1 MPTVSIIIPV
11 YKAEHY
17 LDACMCSVVGQS
29 CTDLEI
35 LLVDDGSPDRSPE
48 MCDAWAARDPRV
60 RVLHRKNGGAAS
72 ARNAGLD
79 AATGDFIFFADADD
93 LLEPD
98 AIEYLVKAEQ
108 QYGTDLVIGN
118 MLYVDAENHPMA
130 EPDFTGFTD
139 TVRTV
144 DEVWEH
150 YFALDNR
157 KVYYVVVW
165 NKLYKRA
172 MFDTLR
178 FRDGKRYEDQFFML
192 DVLRRCQTVACLGYQ
207 GYRYV
212 QHSAST
218 MAVAGVASNY
228 LERPEYLLEWSRYFA
243 EKGNYLRAEGLLNDA
258 IENLSQKENFD
269 LSTQRQQARYHELR
283 HSCAEVYRLLSH
295 RTGRESMLLRAG
307 LIHLGLPV
315 YLAFL
320 RERRSSAQTPPA
332 APQWRTPAPLTPVPA
347 VSIIIP
353 VYKVERYLDTCVQS
367 VLDQTFQ
374 GIEVLLVDDGSPDRC
389 SEMCDAWAKSDRR
402 VRVIHRK
409 NGGLSAARNTGIET
423 ARGRYIVFVDS
434 DDFLEPDT
442 IRRAVAEQ
450 ERTGAELVIFNLVY
464 TNDRGER
471 WPTPDF
477 TIFQDEIL
485 DEDGVWARYFALE
498 NQKIYYTVA
507 WNKLYTAKLFAD
519 GLRFPEGK
527 RYEDQFML
535 PHILHRCQNI
545 ACLGYQGYR
554 YVQRAD
560 SIMAQGPASHYLDR
574 PEYLLEWCGYF
585 TEKGDYLRAEGLLN
599 DAIKNLAEKD
609 GFDLTTAQ
617 QRTRYRQACHDCST
631 AYGNLSRR
639 TGRES
644 MLLRAGLLRLG
655 LPLYR
660 IFLKHKT

>member
-1 MPTVSIIIPV
+1 
-11 YKAEHY
+11 
-17 LDACMCSVVGQS
+17 
-29 CTDLEI
+29 
-35 LLVDDGSPDRSPE
+35 
-48 MCDAWAARDPRV
+48 
-60 RVLHRKNGGAAS
+60 
-72 ARNAGLD
+72 
-79 AATGDFIFFADADD
+79 
-93 LLEPD
+93 
-98 AIEYLVKAEQ
+98 
-108 QYGTDLVIGN
+108 
-118 MLYVDAENHPMA
+118 
-130 EPDFTGFTD
+130 
-139 TVRTV
+139 
-144 DEVWEH
+144 
-150 YFALDNR
+150 
-157 KVYYVVVW
+157 
-165 NKLYKRA
+165 
-172 MFDTLR
+172 
-178 FRDGKRYEDQFFML
+178 
-192 DVLRRCQTVACLGYQ
+192 
-207 GYRYV
+207 
-212 QHSAST
+212 
-218 MAVAGVASNY
+218 
-228 LERPEYLLEWSRYFA
+228 
-243 EKGNYLRAEGLLNDA
+243 
-258 IENLSQKENFD
+258 
-269 LSTQRQQARYHELR
+269 
-283 HSCAEVYRLLSH
+283 
-295 RTGRESMLLRAG
+295 MLLRAG

-315 YLAFL
+315 YLAF

-374 GIEVLLVDDGSPDRC
+374 DIEVLLVDDGSPDRC
-389 SEMCDAWAKSDRR
+389 PEMCDAWAKSDRR

-409 NGGLSAARNTGIET
+409 NGGLSLRATPASRPPVGGTSSLWTATTFWSRTPSAALWPSRSAPARSWSSSTSSTPMT
-423 ARGRYIVFVDS
+423 AANGG
-434 DDFLEPDT
+434 P
-442 IRRAVAEQ
+442 RRTSRSFRMKYST
-450 ERTGAELVIFNLVY
+450 RTACG
-464 TNDRGER
+464 
-471 WPTPDF
+471 
-477 TIFQDEIL
+477 
-485 DEDGVWARYFALE
+485 RYFALE
-498 NQKIYYTVA
+498 TKNL
-507 WNKLYTAKLFAD
+507 LYRRLEQAVHRQAFAD

-644 MLLRAGLLRLG
+644 MLRAGLLRLG

>member
-17 LDACMCSVVGQS
+17 LDACMRSVVGQS

-212 QHSAST
+212 QHSGST
-218 MAVAGVASNY
+218 MAVAGVARNY

-269 LSTQRQQARYHELR
+269 LSTQWQQARYHELR
-283 HSCAEVYRLLSH
+283 HSCAEVYRLLSR

-315 YLAFL
+315 YLARKESIKDIVETL
-320 RERRSSAQTPPA
+320 RS
-332 APQWRTPAPLTPVPA
+332 W
-347 VSIIIP
+347 
-353 VYKVERYLDTCVQS
+353 
-367 VLDQTFQ
+367 
-374 GIEVLLVDDGSPDRC
+374 
-389 SEMCDAWAKSDRR
+389 
-402 VRVIHRK
+402 
-409 NGGLSAARNTGIET
+409 
-423 ARGRYIVFVDS
+423 DS
-434 DDFLEPDT
+434 
-442 IRRAVAEQ
+442 
-450 ERTGAELVIFNLVY
+450 
-464 TNDRGER
+464 
-471 WPTPDF
+471 
-477 TIFQDEIL
+477 
-485 DEDGVWARYFALE
+485 
-498 NQKIYYTVA
+498 
-507 WNKLYTAKLFAD
+507 
-519 GLRFPEGK
+519 
-527 RYEDQFML
+527 
-535 PHILHRCQNI
+535 
-545 ACLGYQGYR
+545 
-554 YVQRAD
+554 
-560 SIMAQGPASHYLDR
+560 
-574 PEYLLEWCGYF
+574 
-585 TEKGDYLRAEGLLN
+585 
-599 DAIKNLAEKD
+599 
-609 GFDLTTAQ
+609 
-617 QRTRYRQACHDCST
+617 
-631 AYGNLSRR
+631 
-639 TGRES
+639 
-644 MLLRAGLLRLG
+644 
-655 LPLYR
+655 
-660 IFLKHKT
+660 

>member
-17 LDACMCSVVGQS
+17 LDACMRSVVGQS

-178 FRDGKRYEDQFFML
+178 FRDGKRYEDQF
-192 DVLRRCQTVACLGYQ
+192 
-207 GYRYV
+207 
-212 QHSAST
+212 
-218 MAVAGVASNY
+218 
-228 LERPEYLLEWSRYFA
+228 
-243 EKGNYLRAEGLLNDA
+243 
-258 IENLSQKENFD
+258 
-269 LSTQRQQARYHELR
+269 
-283 HSCAEVYRLLSH
+283 
-295 RTGRESMLLRAG
+295 
-307 LIHLGLPV
+307 
-315 YLAFL
+315 
-320 RERRSSAQTPPA
+320 
-332 APQWRTPAPLTPVPA
+332 
-347 VSIIIP
+347 
-353 VYKVERYLDTCVQS
+353 
-367 VLDQTFQ
+367 
-374 GIEVLLVDDGSPDRC
+374 
-389 SEMCDAWAKSDRR
+389 
-402 VRVIHRK
+402 
-409 NGGLSAARNTGIET
+409 
-423 ARGRYIVFVDS
+423 
-434 DDFLEPDT
+434 
-442 IRRAVAEQ
+442 
-450 ERTGAELVIFNLVY
+450 
-464 TNDRGER
+464 
-471 WPTPDF
+471 
-477 TIFQDEIL
+477 
-485 DEDGVWARYFALE
+485 
-498 NQKIYYTVA
+498 
-507 WNKLYTAKLFAD
+507 
-519 GLRFPEGK
+519 
-527 RYEDQFML
+527 ML

>member
-17 LDACMCSVVGQS
+17 LDACMRSVVGQS

-212 QHSAST
+212 QHSGST
-218 MAVAGVASNY
+218 MAVAGVARNY

-269 LSTQRQQARYHELR
+269 LSTQWQQARYHELR
-283 HSCAEVYRLLSH
+283 HSCAEVYRLLSR

-332 APQWRTPAPLTPVPA
+332 APQWRT
-347 VSIIIP
+347 
-353 VYKVERYLDTCVQS
+353 
-367 VLDQTFQ
+367 
-374 GIEVLLVDDGSPDRC
+374 DR
-389 SEMCDAWAKSDRR
+389 
-402 VRVIHRK
+402 
-409 NGGLSAARNTGIET
+409 N
-423 ARGRYIVFVDS
+423 
-434 DDFLEPDT
+434 
-442 IRRAVAEQ
+442 
-450 ERTGAELVIFNLVY
+450 
-464 TNDRGER
+464 
-471 WPTPDF
+471 
-477 TIFQDEIL
+477 
-485 DEDGVWARYFALE
+485 
-498 NQKIYYTVA
+498 
-507 WNKLYTAKLFAD
+507 
-519 GLRFPEGK
+519 
-527 RYEDQFML
+527 
-535 PHILHRCQNI
+535 
-545 ACLGYQGYR
+545 
-554 YVQRAD
+554 
-560 SIMAQGPASHYLDR
+560 
-574 PEYLLEWCGYF
+574 
-585 TEKGDYLRAEGLLN
+585 
-599 DAIKNLAEKD
+599 
-609 GFDLTTAQ
+609 
-617 QRTRYRQACHDCST
+617 RTRQKSSHDCSS
-631 AYGNLSRR
+631 N
-639 TGRES
+639 
-644 MLLRAGLLRLG
+644 
-655 LPLYR
+655 
-660 IFLKHKT
+660 